1 MAQSND
7 YEQLTGEVIQ
17 VGTVVSVD
25 HAAHS
30 CTVELGELTTGD
42 VPWFA
47 WSAGGVRIWAPPSV
61 GEQGAVLSPEGDLD
75 NGLFLPGLY
84 SDAFPPPSTDAD
96 VVHIQMPDGAVIAYN
111 HATHSLTVTL
121 PDGGTAV
128 VDAPGGTTWK
138 GPVTF
143 TDNVTVNATLTASED
158 VIGGG
163 KSLKSHKHS
172 GVSAGGAQTGAP
184 V

>member
-7 YEQLTGEVIQ
+7 HEQLTGEVIQ

-25 HAAHS
+25 HASHS
-30 CTVELGELTTGD
+30 CTVELGDLTTGD
-42 VPWFA
+42 IPWFA
-47 WSAGGVRIWAPPSV
+47 WSAGGVRIWAPPSK
-61 GEQGAVLSPEGDLD
+61 GEQGAVLCPEGDLD

-84 SDAFPPPSTDAD
+84 SDAFPPPSTDPD

-121 PDGGTAV
+121 PDGGTATL
-128 VDAPGGTTWK
+128 DAPGGATIN
-138 GPVTF
+138 GDVTINGNI
-143 TDNVTVNATLTASED
+143 TITGTATAQED